1 MRNVNFLVSLIV
13 MFLSG
18 EGCRLKQPDTFLI
31 EYHTSEIQID
41 GDIDGME
48 WSRSTTLTDL
58 YSPWAPAERDSTIFR
73 CFFSQKYFNFC
84 FEVIDRT
91 LTVLEYTD
99 EITVAK
105 GDRVELFFSPSSKL
119 SSYYCLEI
127 NPNGYIL
134 DYKAQLYRK
143 FNYLW
148 NFNHRDIVGKITST
162 GYVVEG
168 RISLSE
174 LKKIDIDLDK
184 VFCLGIFRA
193 DFTGENENSVIWYSW
208 LNPHTKDP
216 DFHIPSAFG
225 KCKMKQP

>member
-18 EGCRLKQPDTFLI
+18 EGCRLKQPDTFLN

-162 GYVVEG
+162 GYVVER

-184 VFCLGIFRA
+184 GFCLGIFRA

-225 KCKMKQP
+225 KCKMKQL

>member
-162 GYVVEG
+162 GYVVER

-184 VFCLGIFRA
+184 GFCLGIFRA
-193 DFTGENENSVIWYSW
+193 DFTGENENYVIWYSW

-225 KCKMKQP
+225 KCKMKQL

>member
-162 GYVVEG
+162 GYVVER

-184 VFCLGIFRA
+184 GFCLGISRA

-225 KCKMKQP
+225 KCKMKQL